1 MTGIPGSVPLRR
13 RRDEKRALG
22 WEYLFIVTPDPI
34 AQDGL
39 NERRRSRQSLRIL
52 VVDDDRDTVEMLSI
66 VLRDEGHVVHGVYNG
81 KEVLPA
87 ARLLR
92 PDAIIVDI
100 SVPGMSGYAVAQEI
114 RYTYTE
120 ARRPLLIA
128 VSGMWKEASDRLVAQ
143 QVGFDHH
150 LAKPCE
156 PSALLGLLEPL
167 RRN

>member
-1 MTGIPGSVPLRR
+1 LRR
-13 RRDEKRALG
+13 GRDEKSALSL
-22 WEYLFIVTPDPI
+22 EYLFSVTPDPT
-34 AQDGL
+34 AQAGAT
-39 NERRRSRQSLRIL
+39 ERRRSKQTLRIL
-52 VVDDDRDTVEMLSI
+52 MVDDDRDTVDMLSI

-87 ARLLR
+87 ARILR

-114 RYTYTE
+114 RHTYTE

-128 VSGMWKEASDRLVAQ
+128 LSGMWKEPSDRMVAQ

-150 LAKPCE
+150 LVKPCDT
-156 PSALLGLLEPL
+156 ADLLALLEPL
-167 RRN
+167 RRSGAA